1 LSRKLNHYKA
11 EIRGEI
17 EMKRLVRGVFGAG
30 VVGVLAGVE
39 RLLQN
44 SVPARAPEVKQPAT
58 VEDVPATEEP
68 VAAESLKTE
77 RHFSIKRTKSE
88 VGYVYWIL
96 EGYGKYK
103 CFVLCD
109 SWDEAVAQAKAK
121 LAAGGEAAEM
131 SPERASSA
139 VA

>member
-1 LSRKLNHYKA
+1 
-11 EIRGEI
+11 
-17 EMKRLVRGVFGAG
+17 MKRLVRGVFGAG

>member
-1 LSRKLNHYKA
+1 
-11 EIRGEI
+11 
-17 EMKRLVRGVFGAG
+17 MKRLVSSVFGAG

-44 SVPARAPEVKQPAT
+44 SVPARVPARAARAEAEVM
-58 VEDVPATEEP
+58 PATEEP
-68 VAAESLKTE
+68 AAAESLKTE

-109 SWDEAVAQAKAK
+109 SWDEAVAQAKAR
-121 LAAGGEAAEM
+121 LAAGGEPGAMAT
-131 SPERASSA
+131 ERASSA